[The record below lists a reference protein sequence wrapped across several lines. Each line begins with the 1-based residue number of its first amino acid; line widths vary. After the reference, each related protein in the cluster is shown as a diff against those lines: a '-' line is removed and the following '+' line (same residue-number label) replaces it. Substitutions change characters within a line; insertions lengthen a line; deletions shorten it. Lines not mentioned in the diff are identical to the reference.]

1 MAVPPNIIDN
11 WFRSKGWKP
20 FGWQRKVWEASM
32 QGKFGLLNA
41 PTGSGKTFAL
51 FMPEILKFVEV
62 YPEDFR
68 ERANN
73 GLLLLWITP
82 LRALARDL
90 ETAMQQVI
98 HDLGMSWR
106 VERRTGDVSQA
117 VKKRQKNR
125 MPEVLIS
132 TPESLHVLLAQKG
145 YPAHFKNLR
154 SVVVDEW
161 HEIIGSKRGTQT
173 ELALSR
179 LRGMNPGLQVWGISA
194 TIGNLEEAFDV
205 LLGSQKPDKSVIIKS
220 DIQKKITVNTV
231 IPDNMEHFPWSGH
244 LGINLLPKILP
255 ILEKE
260 GSTLIFTNTRAQSE
274 IWFRELLEANPNL
287 AGTIAIHHGSL
298 DRKIRSWVEESLHSG
313 LLKTVVCTSS
323 LDLGVDFAPVDKVI
337 QIGSPKGVARFL
349 QRAGRSG
356 HRPDADS
363 TIWFVPTH
371 ALELIE
377 AAALKDAVAESNVE
391 NRIPQLKPYDV
402 LIQYLVTLAVS
413 EGFTP
418 ELIRQEVQN
427 TFAYQT
433 LRDNEWNWILEFI
446 RSGGKSL
453 TRYDE
458 FRKVEVDGNGIWRVF
473 DRTIARRHRM
483 TIGTIAGDSM
493 LRVKYLKGG
502 TLGRIEEWF
511 LSQLNQGDTFWFAGR
526 NLELVRIRDMTA
538 YVRKTKGTSSKVPS
552 YMGGRMS
559 ISSNMSALLRHKLQ
573 QAISGA
579 ADEDELQAIEPI
591 LKIQKERSLLPG
603 EKDFLIEKSWS
614 KEGCHC
620 FFFPFEGR
628 YVHEGMSALVA
639 HRISKIKPITFSIA
653 MNDYGFELL
662 SDQDIPVEEAL
673 VKDLF
678 SEKNLIRDIMG
689 SLNDAELAKRR
700 FRDISRIAG
709 LVFPGFPGNQKAGKH
724 LQMSSGLFFDVFMEY
739 EPENLLIEQ
748 AFDEVLQYQLDEARI
763 RLALQ
768 RIRSQQIVFREV
780 DRFSPF
786 AFPIYVDRLRERMS
800 SEKLIDRVMKMQKQ
814 LESD

>member
-51 FMPEILKFVEV
+51 FIPEILKFVEV

>member
-1 MAVPPNIIDN
+1 MPDPKSIIEK
-11 WFRSKGWKP
+11 WFRAKGWEP
-20 FGWQRKVWEASM
+20 FGWQRRVWDASLE
-32 QGKFGLLNA
+32 GKFGLLNA

-51 FMPEILKFVEV
+51 FMPVLMKWIEEHPDDYLT
-62 YPEDFR
+62 R
-68 ERANN
+68 SNN
-73 GLLLLWITP
+73 GLKLLWVTP

-90 ETAMQQVI
+90 ETAMQQVV
-98 HDLGMSWR
+98 DELGIPLQ
-106 VERRTGDVSQA
+106 VQRRTGDVSSS
-117 VKKRQKNR
+117 VKQKQKRQ
-125 MPEVLIS
+125 MPEVLII

-145 YPAHFKNLR
+145 YPARFR
-154 SVVVDEW
+154 SLQHVVVDEW
-161 HEIIGSKRGTQT
+161 HELIGSKRGTQV

-179 LRGMNPGLQVWGISA
+179 IRSLNPDLQIWGVSA

-205 LLGSQKPDKSVIIKS
+205 LLGTEKPDSSVILKA
-220 DIQKKITVNTV
+220 DVRKKIHVHTVL
-231 IPDNMEHFPWSGH
+231 PDDVERFPWSGH

-274 IWFRELLEANPNL
+274 IWFRELLEAKPDL
-287 AGTIAIHHGSL
+287 AGTIALHHGSL
-298 DRKIRSWVEESLHSG
+298 DRDIRNWVEESLHSG

-323 LDLGVDFAPVDKVI
+323 LDLGVDFAPVDTVI

-377 AAALKDAVAESNVE
+377 AAALKEAVQTGEVES
-391 NRIPQLKPYDV
+391 RIPCLKPYDV

-413 EGFTP
+413 EGFRPGDTYK
-418 ELIRQEVQN
+418 EVKK

-433 LRDNEWNWILEFI
+433 LREDEWEWILEFI

-458 FRKVEVDGNGIWRVF
+458 FQKVEKDGDGIWRVF
-473 DRTIARRHRM
+473 SHKIARRHRM
-483 TIGTIAGDSM
+483 SIGTIASDNM
-493 LRVKYLKGG
+493 MRVKYLKGG

-511 LSQLNQGDTFWFAGR
+511 ISQLNTGDTFWFAGR
-526 NLELVRIRDMTA
+526 NLELVRIKDLTV
-538 YVRKTKGTSSKVPS
+538 YVRKTKGKSSKVPS
-552 YMGGRMS
+552 YQGGRMS
-559 ISSNMSALLRHKLQ
+559 LSSNISDLLRRKLRE
-573 QAISGA
+573 AGSGNSGSI
-579 ADEDELQAIEPI
+579 DLQAIEPI
-591 LKIQKERSLLPG
+591 LAIQRERSIVPHEGQL
-603 EKDFLIEKSWS
+603 LIEKSWS

-639 HRISKIKPITFSIA
+639 HRIAGIRPITFSIA

-673 VKDLF
+673 ERDLF
-678 SEKNLIRDIMG
+678 SEKNLVKDIMS

-700 FRDISRIAG
+700 FRDISQIAG
-709 LVFPGFPGNQKAGKH
+709 LVFPGFPGNQKAGRH

-739 EPENLLIEQ
+739 EPGNLLLTQ
-748 AFDEVLQYQLDEARI
+748 AYDEVLQVQLDETRI
-763 RLALQ
+763 RTALK
-768 RIRSQQIVFREV
+768 RIATQEIVLNEV

-786 AFPIYVDRLRERMS
+786 AFPIYADRLRERMS
-800 SEKLIDRVMKMQKQ
+800 TEKLLDRVLKMQKQ
-814 LESD
+814 LE